1 MNKKLYTLLF
11 FLLVFVSP
19 SLAQFSRPVS
29 VGVGGG
35 GTMLFGDMKEIPVGL
50 AGHIDLDALIT
61 PYLSVGINT
70 QAGKLMSNDGG
81 SREATNK
88 YIALNGN
95 VKLRAG
101 QFFAPSDN
109 YSYYMLNNRDL
120 KSLLMN
126 FYVGAGLGIIRNNV
140 ERTWEPDNS
149 LEEAYVANDKKA
161 DLIIPLNF
169 GIDIPFGQ
177 SLYGPT
183 WALNLNYNHSLA
195 TEDNLDGRTNPN
207 SNFKDQYN
215 YWSIGV
221 KVGLFN
227 RN

>member
-11 FLLVFVSP
+11 FLLVFISS

-35 GTMLFGDMKEIPVGL
+35 GTMVFGDMSETPVGL
-50 AGHIDLDALIT
+50 AGHLDLDALIT

-70 QAGKLMSNDGG
+70 QTGKLLSNDGD

-109 YSYYMLNNRDL
+109 YSYYMLNNRNL
-120 KSLLMN
+120 KSYLMN
-126 FYVGAGLGIIRNNV
+126 FYVGAGLGVIRNNV
-140 ERTWEPDNS
+140 ERNWEPETS
-149 LEEAYVANDKKA
+149 LEER
-161 DLIIPLNF
+161 
-169 GIDIPFGQ
+169 
-177 SLYGPT
+177 S
-183 WALNLNYNHSLA
+183 
-195 TEDNLDGRTNPN
+195 EERREGR
-207 SNFKDQYN
+207 
-215 YWSIGV
+215 G
-221 KVGLFN
+221 
-227 RN
+227 